1 MRERKEGKVQYE
13 NGIPAREN
21 VEPLS
26 TPSVNLQKAIAIIMD
41 EVSTNCP
48 IEELMSVVADVAM
61 KYHDGDS
68 AFFFNYD
75 KGMKTAQCTYE
86 THRANFP
93 PICGTEPMYLD
104 EYPGLLTMMVDVL
117 TGIAAKKEFIFF
129 PDLSSLLP
137 AKSKESRRMNQI
149 GLRSL
154 LGIAYNDCRDFIVVV
169 NPREHTD
176 QGEVL
181 RVMSYVLTTE
191 IEKHGIHLPD
201 RISFGKGEL
210 AENEAYI
217 GLLNGFELRTKYG
230 AITEQ
235 ELTSGRVITFLTL
248 LLFQEDHMLSKKT
261 IIDKIWG
268 EENLLS
274 HKTRTLNDVGYKA
287 VKSIK
292 GLFPSKEFLEKD
304 KYHYFINR
312 NYKITTELDAISYE
326 IRDIEGMGDD
336 ELRLKKYLELLDRL
350 SATILPRQKHTG
362 IEHIEHGYDEKK
374 KDGQNTVLE
383 LMCQLKLYEEMHSFI
398 HSLSITRSGD
408 IELAYWDIKALEGL
422 GKHSFAYE
430 QYQINQENFS
440 ASQQH
445 ELAELLGVEMP

>member
-1 MRERKEGKVQYE
+1 M
-13 NGIPAREN
+13 
-21 VEPLS
+21 
-26 TPSVNLQKAIAIIMD
+26 
-41 EVSTNCP
+41 
-48 IEELMSVVADVAM
+48 
-61 KYHDGDS
+61 
-68 AFFFNYD
+68 
-75 KGMKTAQCTYE
+75 
-86 THRANFP
+86 
-93 PICGTEPMYLD
+93 D
-104 EYPGLLTMMVDVL
+104 EYPGLLAMMVDVL

-169 NPREHTD
+169 NPQKHTD

-191 IEKHGIHLPD
+191 IEKHGIHFPD

-230 AITEQ
+230 TITEQ

-274 HKTRTLNDVGYKA
+274 HKTRTLNDVGYRA
-287 VKSIK
+287 AKSIK
-292 GLFPSKEFLEKD
+292 GLFPSKNFLEKD
-304 KYHYFINR
+304 KYHYFIDR

-350 SATILPRQKHTG
+350 SVTILPRQKHTG
-362 IEHIEHGYDEKK
+362 IEHIVHGYDEKK
-374 KDGQNTVLE
+374 KDVQNTVLE

-398 HSLSITRSGD
+398 NSLSITRSGD

-430 QYQINQENFS
+430 QYQINQEKFS

>member
-1 MRERKEGKVQYE
+1 MSEWDEGKVQSDNVAVSE
-13 NGIPAREN
+13 NE
-21 VEPLS
+21 EPLTTS
-26 TPSVNLQKAIAIIMD
+26 NMNLQTAIAIIMD
-41 EVSTNCP
+41 EVAADCP
-48 IEELMSVVADVAM
+48 IEEHMSVVADVAM

-93 PICGTEPMYLD
+93 PICGTEPLYLD
-104 EYPGLLTMMVDVL
+104 EYPILLTMMVDVL
-117 TGIAAKKEFIFF
+117 TGIAAKKEFISF

-137 AKSKESRRMNQI
+137 AKSKESRRMNQV

-169 NPREHTD
+169 NPQKNTD
-176 QGEVL
+176 QGDVL
-181 RVMSYVLTTE
+181 RMMSYVLTTE
-191 IEKHGIHLPD
+191 IEKRGVHLPD
-201 RISFGKGEL
+201 SISFGKGDL

-217 GLLNGFELRTKYG
+217 GLLNGFKLRTKYG
-230 AITEQ
+230 TVTEQ
-235 ELTSGRVITFLTL
+235 EITSGRVISFLTL

-268 EENLLS
+268 EENELA

-304 KYHYFINR
+304 KYHYFIDR

-326 IRDIEGMGDD
+326 IRDIEGIGDD
-336 ELRLKKYLELLDRL
+336 ELRLKKYLDLLGRL
-350 SATILPRQKHTG
+350 SATVLPRQKHTG
-362 IEHIEHGYDEKK
+362 IEHIVHGYDEKK
-374 KDGQNTVLE
+374 KDVQNTTLE
-383 LMCQLKLYEEMHSFI
+383 LMYQLEKFEELHSFI
-398 HSLSITRSGD
+398 NSLSITRSGD
-408 IELAYWDIKALEGL
+408 TGLAYWDIKALAGL
-422 GKHSFAYE
+422 GKHSFALDK
-430 QYQINQENFS
+430 YQINQEKFS